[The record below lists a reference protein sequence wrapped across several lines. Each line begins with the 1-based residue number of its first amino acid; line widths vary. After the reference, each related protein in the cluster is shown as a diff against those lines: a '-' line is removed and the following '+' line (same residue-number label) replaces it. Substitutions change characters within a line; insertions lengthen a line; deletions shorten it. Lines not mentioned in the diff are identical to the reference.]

1 MIDFGDKWI
10 DTGDDYRDS
19 RTNKN
24 YGNYFV
30 NGYFPI
36 AARRRY
42 SYGGNHRAFIKCRNG
57 KTFDLGASQTED
69 LLKYVKASTGINVL
83 GIFLAPRRWWKQR
96 GFWDFD
102 KNDWQK
108 YSESFKKGSVG
119 VENTHGYDE
128 RYFINIDKM
137 RGLEDTNLDG
147 LAEDAT
153 KGQIKTAFKKMVG
166 NRLSNRVILNSMIDK
181 IAA

>member
-1 MIDFGDKWI
+1 MEFSW
-10 DTGDDYRDS
+10 
-19 RTNKN
+19 
-24 YGNYFV
+24 
-30 NGYFPI
+30 
-36 AARRRY
+36 
-42 SYGGNHRAFIKCRNG
+42 H
-57 KTFDLGASQTED
+57 L
-69 LLKYVKASTGINVL
+69 
-83 GIFLAPRRWWKQR
+83 RRWWKQR

-102 KNDWQK
+102 NNDWQK